1 LTIAGPNVPTVSE
14 APSVESALTQTIRF
28 LARLG
33 RERFFGKVTVNF
45 QDGKIMLLH
54 KEESIKP
61 ADLAR

>member
-1 LTIAGPNVPTVSE
+1 MTASIQPETTSQAQ
-14 APSVESALTQTIRF
+14 VESPMAQTIRF

-45 QDGKIMLLH
+45 QDGKILLLH

-61 ADLAR
+61 ADLGR